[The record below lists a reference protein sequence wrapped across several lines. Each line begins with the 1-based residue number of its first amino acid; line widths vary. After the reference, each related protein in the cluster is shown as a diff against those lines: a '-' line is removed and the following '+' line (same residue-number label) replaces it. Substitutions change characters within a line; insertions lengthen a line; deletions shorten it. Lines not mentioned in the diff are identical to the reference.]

1 MGAGVLPVA
10 LYRGTLYILLGQERS
25 NKLWCD
31 FGGSPH
37 KGEKPLQTAIREGS
51 EELNGFLGEEKEF
64 GTTVNGNMI
73 ISISYETYTSYIF
86 RTTYDKKLPTYF
98 SNVNSFAEDH
108 LQDKI
113 KIHDNGLF
121 EKTQIKWFP
130 LSNFKDSNLK
140 DTALKD
146 AKFKDAS
153 KTRSY
158 KDLTKD
164 LAKDTKSIA
173 MFREHYKPILES
185 ILKNEK
191 FIIKCI
197 EKMED

>member
-37 KGEKPLQTAIREGS
+37 KGEKPLKTAIREGA
-51 EELNGFLGEEKEF
+51 EELNGFLGEENEF
-64 GTTVNGNMI
+64 DNTVNDNMI

-86 RTTYDKKLPTYF
+86 RTTYDKRLPIYF
-98 SNVNSFAEDH
+98 SNVNSFAEHH

-130 LSNFKDSNLK
+130 LSNFKDSNFKEL
-140 DTALKD
+140 ALKD
-146 AKFKDAS
+146 AKYLAKESSKDS
-153 KTRSY
+153 S
-158 KDLTKD
+158 KDLI
-164 LAKDTKSIA
+164 KDTKSIV